1 MADQE
6 LEPHAPQRE
15 ACRQF
20 DRDLPAYLEGEEI
33 PAVPNHAKECPFC
46 AVVLADLEQI
56 RFATHHL
63 PQEEPPARLWANI
76 RANLEAEGIICE
88 QIPAW
93 QRWLPRPVFFPR
105 SAPLGALAALALFS
119 VTLLLPPRG
128 INQADQ
134 PGAPGPAIKTTEASV
149 VSMGLDENLVRTL
162 SEMEKT
168 YQAQEDL
175 LEPTI
180 KDSYRKS
187 LHSLDTSIEECLRHC
202 QKEPGNTLAR
212 QYLVRAYQTKA
223 EVLAS
228 ALEFS
233 GR

>member
-6 LEPHAPQRE
+6 LEPSAPQRE
-15 ACRQF
+15 SCRQF
-20 DRDLPAYLEGEEI
+20 DRDLPAYLEGEER
-33 PAVPNHAKECPFC
+33 PAVLTHAKECPYC

-63 PQEEPPARLWANI
+63 PQEEPPARLWAYI
-76 RANLEAEGIICE
+76 RANLVAEGIIRE
-88 QIPAW
+88 QVPAW
-93 QRWLPRPVFFPR
+93 QRWLPRPALFPR
-105 SAPLGALAALALFS
+105 SAPLGALAALALFAA
-119 VTLLLPPRG
+119 TLLIPPRAVEG
-128 INQADQ
+128 
-134 PGAPGPAIKTTEASV
+134 PGRPTALAGGGTMAAASV
-149 VSMGLDENLVRTL
+149 VSPGLDENLARTL

-168 YQAQEDL
+168 YLAQEDS
-175 LEPTI
+175 LEPTL
-180 KDSYRKS
+180 KDTYRKS
-187 LHSLDTSIEECLRHC
+187 LDSLDACIQECLRHC
-202 QKEPGNTLAR
+202 QKEPGNALAR

>member
-6 LEPHAPQRE
+6 LEPRALQRE
-15 ACRQF
+15 ACRHF

-33 PAVPNHAKECPFC
+33 AAVPNHAKECPYC

-56 RFATHHL
+56 RLATHHL

-76 RANLEAEGIICE
+76 RANLEAEGMIRE

-93 QRWLPRPVFFPR
+93 QRWLPRPVFFPK

-119 VTLLLPPRG
+119 VTVLMPPRG
-128 INQADQ
+128 MNQANR
-134 PGAPGPAIKTTEASV
+134 PSAPGPAIKATEASIA
-149 VSMGLDENLVRTL
+149 SIGLDANFVRTL
-162 SEMEKT
+162 SQMEET
-168 YQAQEDL
+168 YHAQEDL
-175 LEPTI
+175 LEPSI
-180 KDSYRKS
+180 KDAYRKS

-202 QKEPGNTLAR
+202 QKDPGNALAR